1 MGQTT
6 RLINTLYSFILLF
19 DLSICLSQVPAY
31 AGPLLVLALHT
42 HFCISLFIKYTS
54 IISVKKREK
63 KQKVQVT
70 SCPTHQ
76 GVRKSQILRSAFVF
90 TFLWFLENHIKDH
103 PPSLYKYYIHHALN
117 FVNLHCFY
125 HGARNLIF
133 FIHILILILIQPNME
148 LRCLCQFL
156 WQRYPPQIY

>member
-1 MGQTT
+1 MFKLGTSLRWT
-6 RLINTLYSFILLF
+6 IPCPS
-19 DLSICLSQVPAY
+19 SAH
-31 AGPLLVLALHT
+31 PLLYFSFHQIYFY
-42 HFCISLFIKYTS
+42 HFGQ
-54 IISVKKREK
+54 KKRKEIK
-63 KQKVQVT
+63 SPSNKL
-70 SCPTHQ
+70 SNHQ

-125 HGARNLIF
+125 HGARNLFF

-156 WQRYPPQIY
+156 WQRYPP